1 MDGASETST
10 GESGTLIPFI
20 FAFLPLETVPLLAKS
35 ESVES
40 IAPSKTKENAMSA
53 KMPSETISGTVP
65 ARRRPREY
73 LTETEIERLMAVA
86 RRDARYGH
94 RDATAILVAYRHG
107 LRSSELVSLEWEQF
121 DLARKTVRLWRA
133 KSGDPS
139 THYLSNSE
147 LRALRRLQ
155 RENPPSPHVFVSERG
170 GAPVTTAWFRKMIA
184 RLGERA
190 EMPFRCHPHQ
200 LRHSIGYHY
209 ANQGKDTR
217 SLQAFL
223 GHRNI
228 QSTVRYTQ
236 MSPTRFKGWE
246 RD

>member
-1 MDGASETST
+1 M
-10 GESGTLIPFI
+10 
-20 FAFLPLETVPLLAKS
+20 
-35 ESVES
+35 
-40 IAPSKTKENAMSA
+40 
-53 KMPSETISGTVP
+53 TI
-65 ARRRPREY
+65 
-73 LTETEIERLMAVA
+73 A

-107 LRSSELVSLEWEQF
+107 LRSSELVALEWDQF
-121 DLARKTVRLWRA
+121 DLARKTVRLWRV
-133 KSGDPS
+133 KGGDPS

-155 RENPPSPHVFVSERG
+155 RENPPGPHVFMSERG
-170 GAPVTTAWFRKMIA
+170 GPVTTAWFRKMMG

-190 EMPFRCHPHQ
+190 GMPFRVHPHQ
-200 LRHSIGYHY
+200 LRHSIGYLY

-228 QSTVRYTQ
+228 QSTVRYTK
-236 MSPTRFKGWE
+236 MSPTRFKAWE

>member
-1 MDGASETST
+1 MILEMPSGSVNGTVSPRPHEVESADTTST
-10 GESGTLIPFI
+10 SGS
-20 FAFLPLETVPLLAKS
+20 LPAGTVRS
-35 ESVES
+35 ES
-40 IAPSKTKENAMSA
+40 ADTD
-53 KMPSETISGTVP
+53 
-65 ARRRPREY
+65 RPTSRSPRQRDH
-73 LTETEIERLMAVA
+73 LTESEIDRLMAIA

-94 RDATAILVAYRHG
+94 RDATAVLVAYRHG
-107 LRSSELVSLEWEQF
+107 LRSSELVALEWDQF
-121 DLARKTVRLWRA
+121 DLARKTVRLWRV
-133 KSGDPS
+133 KGGDPS

-155 RENPPSPHVFVSERG
+155 RENPPGPHVFMSERG
-170 GAPVTTAWFRKMIA
+170 GPVTTAWFRKMMA

-190 EMPFRCHPHQ
+190 GMPFKVHPHQ
-200 LRHSIGYHY
+200 LRHSIGYLY

-228 QSTVRYTQ
+228 QSTVRYTK

>member
-1 MDGASETST
+1 
-10 GESGTLIPFI
+10 
-20 FAFLPLETVPLLAKS
+20 
-35 ESVES
+35 
-40 IAPSKTKENAMSA
+40 MSPD
-53 KMPSETISGTVP
+53 MPSESISGTVTTP
-65 ARRRPREY
+65 RPREY
-73 LTETEIERLMAVA
+73 LTEAEIDRLMAIA
-86 RRDARYGH
+86 RRDTRYGF
-94 RDATAILVAYRHG
+94 RDATAILVAFNHG
-107 LRSSELVSLEWEQF
+107 LRSSELVGLEWDQI
-121 DLARKTVRLWRA
+121 DLARKTVRIWRV
-133 KSGDPS
+133 KGGDPS

-155 RENPPSPHVFVSERG
+155 RENPPGPHVFVSERG
-170 GAPVTTAWFRKMIA
+170 GPVTTSWFRKMFA

-190 EMPFRCHPHQ
+190 GMPFSTHPHQ
-200 LRHSIGYHY
+200 LRHSIGHLY

-228 QSTVRYTQ
+228 QSTVRYTK